1 MFQNCTRFGLV
12 VIGDSIVFEVNCE
25 CCDSLLFPL
34 WNLKLSPL
42 NHRIIL
48 DSMNQLIDSVDSIN
62 RLIEIVL
69 IENQSSLDI
78 AYPLCH
84 IIYRENR
91 ETPSHLIKSYIECEN
106 EISNYAESYSSSR
119 NTSGAITLQP
129 HSLVINGDEV
139 TAKEV
144 EAVEIF

>member
-1 MFQNCTRFGLV
+1 
-12 VIGDSIVFEVNCE
+12 
-25 CCDSLLFPL
+25 
-34 WNLKLSPL
+34 
-42 NHRIIL
+42 
-48 DSMNQLIDSVDSIN
+48 
-62 RLIEIVL
+62 LIEIVL